1 MHGSKLN
8 KHKSLK
14 ENKIN
19 NNDIITLVIIQ
30 IKDKFH

>member
-19 NNDIITLVIIQ
+19 NNDVITLEVNNL
-30 IKDKFH
+30 D

>member
-19 NNDIITLVIIQ
+19 NNDIITLEV
-30 IKDKFH
+30 KNLD